1 MLQSYKI
8 FIKDVPLLLTKASES
23 AETAEY
29 KALAG
34 FAENDILQVIQEITW
49 QNAGKGFHFTCED
62 PYEAFQTLR
71 NTLPVIQAAGGI
83 VWNNERELL
92 MIFRRGKWDLPK
104 GKIEEGESIETAAL
118 REVEEESG
126 IGKLRLIEKFD
137 TTYHIYPEREK
148 WILKE
153 THWYEMISKDL
164 GKTVPQ
170 ISEGIT
176 EVSWIPRLE
185 IGNKI
190 NDTYASMRELI
201 SRVLQKGYT
210 SGLE

>member
-1 MLQSYKI
+1 M
-8 FIKDVPLLLTKASES
+8 PG
-23 AETAEY
+23 Y
-29 KALAG
+29 KALAR
-34 FAENDILQVIQEITW
+34 FSANDIHAVIQEITG
-49 QNAGKGFHFTCED
+49 QSPGKGFHFACDD
-62 PYEAFQTLR
+62 PFEAYLTLR
-71 NTLPVIQAAGGI
+71 KTLPVIQAAGGI
-83 VWNNERELL
+83 VWNNERDLL

-153 THWYEMISKDL
+153 THWYEMISKDI

-176 EVSWIPRLE
+176 EVSWIPRLD

-201 SRVLQKGYT
+201 NRVLAKGYT
-210 SGLE
+210 SGME